1 MGFLDWLSLLSF
13 AWLRRCKACG
23 ARGSRCVCKRPSL
36 ALEHIFFLEER
47 KNKLGARNF
56 SHVSDTMMTAGTN
69 SSLLTASTFSGGFST
84 VALPNGG
91 QVVTSGNGTV
101 LMGGGADSISDC
113 ASVDYIYPAQSFAS
127 SHSSGQQQ
135 QVVSSRSLGHGH
147 SHHHRHHRRSRREER
162 EPASTALVTKS
173 SASAGR
179 FTSKDKIGGRHV
191 VRFEELPPNE
201 MVVAGNNAGGRNWRP
216 QHPPPPPPRQPP
228 QQRAAPFRAENP
240 LLSRDKQQQQQQQ
253 GCSFQFY
260 GRGGSGQGSSY
271 VSNGYAANGYTGN
284 GGYASTS
291 SSGGYASTDS
301 LALRPSVQS
310 TASFSSDRMSVDNN
324 FGSYN
329 PRGGRL
335 LEGGGGA
342 GYAPSIQEDDEA
354 LQRLDGW
361 LHASPTSTA
370 DSFAMSR
377 PMY

>member
-127 SHSSGQQQ
+127 SHSSSQQQ
-135 QVVSSRSLGHGH
+135 QVVASRS
-147 SHHHRHHRRSRREER
+147 
-162 EPASTALVTKS
+162 
-173 SASAGR
+173 R

-191 VRFEELPPNE
+191 VRFEELPPSE
-201 MVVAGNNAGGRNWRP
+201 MV
-216 QHPPPPPPRQPP
+216 HPPPPPPRQPP

-240 LLSRDKQQQQQQQ
+240 LLSRDKQQQQQQQQ

-324 FGSYN
+324 FG
-329 PRGGRL
+329 
-335 LEGGGGA
+335 
-342 GYAPSIQEDDEA
+342 
-354 LQRLDGW
+354 
-361 LHASPTSTA
+361 
-370 DSFAMSR
+370 
-377 PMY
+377 